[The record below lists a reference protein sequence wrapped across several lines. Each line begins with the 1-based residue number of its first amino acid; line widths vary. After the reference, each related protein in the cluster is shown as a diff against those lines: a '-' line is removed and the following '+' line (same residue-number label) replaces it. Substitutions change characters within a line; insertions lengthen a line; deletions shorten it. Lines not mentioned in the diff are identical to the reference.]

1 MLTLCSKRNI
11 NHIGFSKR
19 FLSLSSSQQVPISNF
34 EPSVSLPYN
43 KLVDN
48 LSVVRE
54 KLNRPLSLSEKILYS
69 HIADPASVDDII
81 RGESFLKLN
90 PDRLAMPDSS
100 SQIALLQFIST
111 GLHTVQLPSTI
122 HCDHLIEAHSGAASD
137 LESSN
142 RKNVEINNF
151 LISAAK
157 KYGIGLWKPNSG
169 IIHQI
174 VLENYAFPGGYMIGT
189 DSHTPNAGGLS
200 MVGIGVGAP
209 DALDCMVGLQHEL
222 KAPKIIGIQLNGT
235 LNEWCSPKMVI
246 LKVAELLTVSGGT
259 GSIIEYFG
267 SQNTL
272 DSISCTGMATICNMG
287 AEIGATSS
295 VFQYSASMADYLH
308 ATNRGYIADVL
319 DQALIDELLTLDP
332 QFDPLQQYDAF
343 YEINLSE
350 LKPSMNGPYT
360 PDLRHELGSELEKA
374 AIKRVIDWIMFYM
387 RQAQEA
393 GLKAQCP
400 LYVSPGSEQI
410 RGTMKRDGM
419 Q

>member
-1 MLTLCSKRNI
+1 
-11 NHIGFSKR
+11 
-19 FLSLSSSQQVPISNF
+19 
-34 EPSVSLPYN
+34 
-43 KLVDN
+43 
-48 LSVVRE
+48 
-54 KLNRPLSLSEKILYS
+54 
-69 HIADPASVDDII
+69 
-81 RGESFLKLN
+81 
-90 PDRLAMPDSS
+90 
-100 SQIALLQFIST
+100 
-111 GLHTVQLPSTI
+111 
-122 HCDHLIEAHSGAASD
+122 
-137 LESSN
+137 
-142 RKNVEINNF
+142 
-151 LISAAK
+151 
-157 KYGIGLWKPNSG
+157 
-169 IIHQI
+169 
-174 VLENYAFPGGYMIGT
+174 
-189 DSHTPNAGGLS
+189 
-200 MVGIGVGAP
+200 
-209 DALDCMVGLQHEL
+209 MVGLQHEL

-246 LKVAELLTVSGGT
+246 LKVSELLTVSGGT
-259 GSIIEYFG
+259 GSMIEYFG
-267 SQNTL
+267 SETTL

-360 PDLRHELGSELEKA
+360 PDLRHELGSELEL
-374 AIKRVIDWIMFYM
+374 IGSCTNSSYEDLSRVAFYM

-419 Q
+419 QDIFEGVGAIMLGIGQWRREPSEFYDPNKANDFCEIQRKG